1 MKKSE
6 LENLPVGLHHCGP
19 CLYLQVRGEGE
30 TLSRS
35 WVMRYL
41 WAGRRRDLGLGSL
54 SQIDLKR
61 AMVLA
66 SDARMLLLRGIDPID
81 DKRAKLD
88 AAHAAQAARITFAE
102 ATESYLDFHE
112 DKWRDGGSAK
122 QWRSS
127 LTRFAFPK
135 IGNLSVADI
144 QTAHV
149 QNVLLPIWKK
159 IPTTASRVRSR
170 IEAILNWATANGY
183 RTGEN
188 PARWEG
194 HLSELFPSPR
204 QIKKVKHHAA
214 MSYDEVPALVRQLAA
229 KDDITSR
236 ALEFTIL
243 TACRSGEVLQS
254 KWDEIDL
261 AKRLWTIPADRTK
274 SGREHR
280 VPLSRR
286 AVEVLSSLP
295 RLNGHVFPGIK
306 PGKAINRSAMI
317 NALDGKTTVHGFR
330 SAFRDWAG
338 DHEHS
343 RELAEIALG
352 HRLPGATETE
362 IAYRRADALERRRH
376 LMEAWARFVT
386 SEPAKK
392 VVPLHG

>member
-1 MKKSE
+1 
-6 LENLPVGLHHCGP
+6 
-19 CLYLQVRGEGE
+19 
-30 TLSRS
+30 
-35 WVMRYL
+35 
-41 WAGRRRDLGLGSL
+41 
-54 SQIDLKR
+54 
-61 AMVLA
+61 
-66 SDARMLLLRGIDPID
+66 
-81 DKRAKLD
+81 
-88 AAHAAQAARITFAE
+88 
-102 ATESYLDFHE
+102 
-112 DKWRDGGSAK
+112 
-122 QWRSS
+122 
-127 LTRFAFPK
+127 
-135 IGNLSVADI
+135 
-144 QTAHV
+144 
-149 QNVLLPIWKK
+149 
-159 IPTTASRVRSR
+159 
-170 IEAILNWATANGY
+170 
-183 RTGEN
+183 
-188 PARWEG
+188 
-194 HLSELFPSPR
+194 
-204 QIKKVKHHAA
+204 
-214 MSYDEVPALVRQLAA
+214 VRQLAA

-306 PGKAINRSAMI
+306 PGKPINRSAMI